1 MKKLLQRLV
10 EKLPARRVELV
21 VSLKAEPLADDLLE
35 TLLAQGP
42 ESNVWRG
49 MDEIARRCMAKWEDE
64 AEGDLAHMGLA
75 LVRSQALMEM
85 RSMMLSVYHN
95 RLKRNKGA

>member
-1 MKKLLQRLV
+1 MKKLLQKLV

-21 VSLKAEPLADDLLE
+21 VLLKVEPLADELLE

-49 MDEIARRCMAKWEDE
+49 MDECARRCMARWEDE
-64 AEGDLAHMGLA
+64 AQGDLEQMGLA
-75 LVRSQALMEM
+75 LVRSQALVEM
-85 RSMMLSVYHN
+85 RATMLSVFHN
-95 RLKRNKGA
+95 RLKREKS